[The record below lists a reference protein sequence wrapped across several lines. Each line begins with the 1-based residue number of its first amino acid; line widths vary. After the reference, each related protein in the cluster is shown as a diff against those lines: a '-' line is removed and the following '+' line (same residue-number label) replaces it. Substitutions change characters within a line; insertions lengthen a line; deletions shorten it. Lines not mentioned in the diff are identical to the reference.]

1 MTRPLRGGAHA
12 TEDSSFR
19 TGYWLLVPAIIIAA
33 GILGYYTFR
42 SAIEHTALGEETI
55 AQSLLSVAEQG
66 VEEVE
71 RYIRNADNAVF
82 RLVDPNDS
90 STIDRVWLPEAAL
103 QTPSVRAVLLVDR
116 DGNVLQWASTE
127 DKKTRRAFL
136 RVFRQDLVG
145 SLDLDSPE
153 PNVLRHLHEQ
163 VGDKSYLLSYK
174 AYSTLAGQL
183 TYIVAY
189 HDPQFLVDE
198 VFPAMLVSGE
208 MTTRYNIV
216 DESNH
221 VVFGPDLSKAGVYT
235 VGYGFPKTLY
245 RWRLQVAPR
254 QAELLQAQ
262 GRSRLRGAAA
272 LPVMSFAIILLSA
285 IFFLYAAEKERRLSK
300 LKSELMANV
309 SHELKTPLSVVRMF
323 ADMLRSDRVPS
334 EQRRLEYL
342 DIICRESERLTS
354 LIDNVLDFSALESG
368 QGTYR
373 LRRGDLAE
381 AVRRALD
388 AFRYRSEQEGVEIRL
403 EASKDLPP
411 VMIDQEAIALAVIN
425 LLDNAVKYGG
435 QTPVELEL
443 SARRS
448 VVDISVRD
456 HGPGI
461 PPESLHLVF
470 DRFYR
475 GPHTGPT
482 RGSGIGLSLV
492 KHIAQAHG
500 GRVWAKNA
508 AGGGAVVGFWI
519 PAAHGP

>member
-1 MTRPLRGGAHA
+1 M
-12 TEDSSFR
+12 EDSGFR
-19 TGYWLLVPAIIIAA
+19 VGYWLLVPAIIIAA

-42 SAIEHTALGEETI
+42 SSIEHKELGEETI
-55 AQSLLSVAEQG
+55 AQSLLSVAQQG

-71 RYIRNADNAVF
+71 RYIQSADNALF
-82 RLVDPNDS
+82 RLVNPNDS
-90 STIDRVWLPEAAL
+90 STIDTTWLPEAEQ

-116 DGNVLQWASTE
+116 EGNLIQWASTE
-127 DKKTRRAFL
+127 DRKTRRTFL
-136 RVFRQDLVG
+136 RVFRQELLK
-145 SLDLDSPE
+145 SLELDSPD
-153 PNVLRHLHEQ
+153 PHLLRHLHQEAD
-163 VGDKSYLLSYK
+163 GKGYLLSYK
-174 AYSTLAGQL
+174 GYSTLTGDL
-183 TYIVAY
+183 TYVIAY
-189 HDPQFLVDE
+189 HDLEYLVDQL
-198 VFPAMLVSGE
+198 FPTLLAAE
-208 MTTRYNIV
+208 EATPRYNVV
-216 DESNH
+216 DESNN
-221 VVFGPDLSKAGVYT
+221 VVFGPDLSEVGVYT
-235 VGYGFPKTLY
+235 VGHRFPETLTG
-245 RWRLQVAPR
+245 WRLQVAPR

-262 GRSRLRGAAA
+262 GRSRMRGAAA
-272 LPVMSFAIILLSA
+272 LPLMSFAIILLSA
-285 IFFLYAAEKERRLSK
+285 IFFLYAAEKERRLSQ

-334 EQRRLEYL
+334 EERRLEYL

-373 LRRGDLAE
+373 LKKGNLAE
-381 AVRRALD
+381 AVERALE
-388 AFRYRSEQEGVEIRL
+388 AFRYRGEQEGVEIRL
-403 EASKDLPP
+403 EAPEHLPL

-435 QTPVELEL
+435 RTEIELEL
-443 SARRS
+443 STRRS

-461 PPESLHLVF
+461 PPESLRQVF

-475 GPHTGPT
+475 GPDSGPT

-492 KHIAQAHG
+492 RHIAQAHG
-500 GRVWAKNA
+500 GRAWARNA

-519 PAAHGP
+519 PAAPA

>member
-1 MTRPLRGGAHA
+1 MEGRGFGV
-12 TEDSSFR
+12 
-19 TGYWLLVPAIIIAA
+19 GYWILVPAVIIAA

-42 SAIEHTALGEETI
+42 SSLELTQLGQQTI
-55 AQSLLSVAEQG
+55 AQSLLSVAQQG
-66 VEEVE
+66 VGRVE
-71 RYIRNADNAVF
+71 RYINAADNNVF

-90 STIDRVWLPEAAL
+90 STIDTVWLPEAET
-103 QTPSVRAVLLVDR
+103 QTPSVRSVLLVDPE
-116 DGNVLQWASTE
+116 GNVIQWAST
-127 DKKTRRAFL
+127 DDRKTRRAFL
-136 RVFRQDLVG
+136 RVFRQELLK
-145 SLDLDSPE
+145 SLELDSPE
-153 PNVLRHLHEQ
+153 PRVLRHLHQ
-163 VGDKSYLLSYK
+163 DVGDQSYLLSYK

-183 TYIVAY
+183 TYIVAH
-189 HDPQFLVDE
+189 HDPQYLVEE
-198 VFPAMLVSGE
+198 VFPVMFASE
-208 MTTRYNIV
+208 ETTPRYNVV
-216 DESNH
+216 DENNR
-221 VVFGPDLSKAGVYT
+221 VVFGPDLSEVGVYT
-235 VGYGFPKTLY
+235 VGYRFPSTLY
-245 RWRLQVAPR
+245 GWRLQVAPR

-272 LPVMSFAIILLSA
+272 LPITSFVIVLLSA
-285 IFFLYAAEKERRLSK
+285 VFFLFAAEKERRLSK

-334 EQRRLEYL
+334 EERRHEYL

-373 LRRGDLAE
+373 LRRGDVRE
-381 AVRRALD
+381 AVNRALD
-388 AFRYRSEQEGVEIRL
+388 AFHYRSEQEGVEIRL
-403 EASKDLPP
+403 EAPNELPP
-411 VMIDQEAIALAVIN
+411 VMMDQEAIALAVIN

-435 QTPVELEL
+435 QTPIDLRVGR
-443 SARRS
+443 RRS

-461 PPESLHLVF
+461 PQDSLRLVF

-475 GPHTGPT
+475 GPDTGPT

-500 GRVWAKNA
+500 GRAWAKNDPA
-508 AGGGAVVGFWI
+508 GGAVVGFWI
-519 PAAHGP
+519 PAAPERRAR

>member
-1 MTRPLRGGAHA
+1 MEGR
-12 TEDSSFR
+12 SFR
-19 TGYWLLVPAIIIAA
+19 LGYWILVPAIIIAA

-42 SAIEHTALGEETI
+42 SSREHAELGEQTI
-55 AQSLLSVAEQG
+55 AQSLLSVAQQG
-66 VEEVE
+66 VEEIE
-71 RYIRNADNAVF
+71 RYIRTADDAVF

-90 STIDRVWLPEAAL
+90 STIDTVWLPEAKS
-103 QTPSVRAVLLVDR
+103 QTPSVRSVLLVDR
-116 DGNVLQWASTE
+116 EGNVIQWASTQ
-127 DKKTRRAFL
+127 DRKTRRAFL
-136 RVFRQDLVG
+136 RTFRQDLVK
-145 SLDLDSPE
+145 SLDLGSPD
-153 PNVLRHLHEQ
+153 PHLLRHLHQQ
-163 VGDKSYLLSYK
+163 VGNKSYLLSYK
-174 AYSTLAGQL
+174 AYSTLAGQI

-189 HDPQFLVDE
+189 HDPQYLVDE
-198 VFPAMLVSGE
+198 VFPLMFLSE
-208 MTTRYNIV
+208 ESTPRYNIV
-216 DESNH
+216 DENNQ
-221 VVFGPDLSKAGVYT
+221 VVFGPDLSQVGVYT
-235 VGYGFPKTLY
+235 VGYRFPQTLY
-245 RWRLQVAPR
+245 GWRLQVAPR

-262 GRSRLRGAAA
+262 GRSRMRGAAA
-272 LPVMSFAIILLSA
+272 LPLMSFAIILLSA
-285 IFFLYAAEKERRLSK
+285 VFFLYAAEKERRLSK

-334 EQRRLEYL
+334 EERRHEYL

-373 LRRGDLAE
+373 LRKGDVVE
-381 AVRRALD
+381 AVTRALE

-403 EASKDLPP
+403 EAPDDLPP

-435 QTPVELEL
+435 QTHIKLEL
-443 SARRS
+443 SKRRS
-448 VVDISVRD
+448 VIDIAVRD

-461 PPESLHLVF
+461 PPESLRLVF

-475 GPHTGPT
+475 GPHAGPT

-500 GRVWAKNA
+500 GRAWAKNA
-508 AGGGAVVGFWI
+508 AGGGAIVGFWI
-519 PAAHGP
+519 PVASGRSAR